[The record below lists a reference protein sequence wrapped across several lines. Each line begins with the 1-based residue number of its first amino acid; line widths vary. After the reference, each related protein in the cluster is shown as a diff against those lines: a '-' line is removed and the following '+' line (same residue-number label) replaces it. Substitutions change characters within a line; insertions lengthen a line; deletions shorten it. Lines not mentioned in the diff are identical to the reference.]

1 MQEHAGMAR
10 NVAVMLRHCWPQ
22 IQWFNGV
29 QYPYVL
35 LPYPCAFFKVL
46 QVFLSGFGENHLAS
60 SLFNVCWL
68 LSIEE
73 GILEAELQAAKSIEL
88 EAMFRADSEGKGVW
102 KLDMPYEALKAFITF
117 FYTGR
122 ISSSVLVNH
131 LITLLEA
138 ARKYNVQ
145 FLTSVCEDSLVKN
158 VTRDN
163 VINAFDMV
171 KKYCSSGCKEA
182 VVEKARRLGELSSF
196 TEYKVFTETNPG
208 LLLELYEQLTDP
220 PGQSPSKKMKFS
232 PGQHKTQHHGHSEL
246 FLVSFFYDDF
256 VWVEVSQW
264 TVFSAETDFAQPND
278 GNVHMSDDENI
289 KSETDEDESVDDEDV
304 KTGKDRMPG

>member
-1 MQEHAGMAR
+1 M
-10 NVAVMLRHCWPQ
+10 
-22 IQWFNGV
+22 
-29 QYPYVL
+29 
-35 LPYPCAFFKVL
+35 
-46 QVFLSGFGENHLAS
+46 
-60 SLFNVCWL
+60 
-68 LSIEE
+68 
-73 GILEAELQAAKSIEL
+73 EAELQAAKSIEL

-171 KKYCSSGCKEA
+171 KKHCSSGCKEA

-232 PGQHKTQHHGHSEL
+232 PGQHKTQHHRHSEL

-256 VWVEVSQW
+256 VWVEVS
-264 TVFSAETDFAQPND
+264 
-278 GNVHMSDDENI
+278 
-289 KSETDEDESVDDEDV
+289 
-304 KTGKDRMPG
+304 R